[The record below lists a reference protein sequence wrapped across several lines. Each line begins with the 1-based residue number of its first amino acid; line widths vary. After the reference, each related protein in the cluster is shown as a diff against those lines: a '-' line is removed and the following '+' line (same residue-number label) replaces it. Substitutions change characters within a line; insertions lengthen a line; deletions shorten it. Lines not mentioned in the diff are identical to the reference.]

1 MIRCSACGTMN
12 EDGRRTCVRCGAPL
26 PGTEIKCP
34 RCGAL
39 NPVGNT
45 FCDRCHAR
53 LISEPEALS
62 QEPPSPAEDQPAI
75 RGLSLPS
82 RSGEEPSS
90 SEDGTALPDWLR
102 ELSEE
107 SEELFEAEEETVP
120 PPDEP
125 VIEQEA
131 LPEWLRGETLGELS
145 DSKQPSE
152 LEESLDWLSGAF
164 EETPALGESIPED
177 VASAAEEEML
187 AEETLPDWLSSAFEE
202 VATSGEGDSE
212 EGAVLAAEEEQPVE
226 EALPD
231 WLRATFEEVSA
242 FEESVPAEAA
252 PADED
257 TLPDW
262 LSGASEEF
270 EGTMPEEQVSSTE
283 GALPEWLQE
292 IGAANISSVDSTS
305 GPTLSDDETPSVP
318 LESVSDGSD
327 AETLDWLAGLGETAS
342 APEPEA
348 ASLETASPEAAP
360 SAEQRPARPTLDETG
375 PPEEIFPVAAGPTVF
390 SEAEAPDWL
399 ADLEKVEPSEPE
411 VTPVETPAP
420 QESTPEPATHEPPE
434 VEPLTEEDLPDWVKA
449 LAESEETAP
458 SLPPSVEEPEVA
470 VPQESTPVFTME
482 GLAEEGFATPSEGVE
497 ALPEWLQE
505 LGEPRSAQETTTGEA
520 PPTAQLPSWLESVMP
535 PGVATEYA
543 RAGGT
548 VFVSEEGGDLFQ
560 AEMPPWLEELRDEEE
575 GPRTE
580 PAASLG
586 PSELEG
592 PLEGLRGT
600 LPSLSLVDAP
610 SEPSLSMS
618 RLQISEAAVAQAQ
631 LWQQLLER
639 PRGSKQTVAHAVT
652 SRSRTDR
659 GLKVIVA
666 LVLILSIL
674 VGGTWVPEV
683 MAPLPAHRVP
693 PGVAALAQ
701 AVTALQ
707 PGDTVIV
714 ATDFDAAYADEMALM
729 AHALLEELAQ
739 REIVVIH
746 ASTLP
751 EGLGLGGALLREAGL
766 GPNADRSYY
775 LPGNANGIAE
785 FLARPET
792 GKAMHLFLLTSQP
805 QRLRWWVEQRQA
817 TGGKIPMSVLLS
829 ASAAPVSQP
838 YLQASTVTGW
848 MVGGTQL
855 PDLYQALS
863 GTGRQ
868 VHVPRVYA
876 LHVTQWAAA
885 VLLILGTLYA
895 TVSRRKGAG

>member
-1 MIRCSACGTMN
+1 MIRCSVCGTMN
-12 EDGRRTCVRCGAPL
+12 EDGRRTCVRCGASL

-53 LISEPEALS
+53 LIPEPEVLS
-62 QEPPSPAEDQPAI
+62 QRPPSSAKDQPAI

-82 RSGEEPSS
+82 RSGEDSS
-90 SEDGTALPDWLR
+90 ISEDGMALPDWLR

-145 DSKQPSE
+145 NSE
-152 LEESLDWLSGAF
+152 KSSEPEESLDWLSG
-164 EETPALGESIPED
+164 
-177 VASAAEEEML
+177 
-187 AEETLPDWLSSAFEE
+187 AFEE

-212 EGAVLAAEEEQPVE
+212 EGAVLAAEEERPVE

-231 WLRATFEEVSA
+231 WLSATFEEVSA
-242 FEESVPAEAA
+242 SEESVPAEAA
-252 PADED
+252 PAEEE

-262 LSGASEEF
+262 LSGASEEV
-270 EGTMPEEQVSSTE
+270 EGTMPEERVSSTE

-292 IGAANISSVDSTS
+292 IGATNISSVDSTS
-305 GPTLSDDETPSVP
+305 GSTLSDEETPPVP
-318 LESVSDGSD
+318 LEPVSDGSE
-327 AETLDWLAGLGETAS
+327 AETLDWLAELGETAS
-342 APEPEA
+342 VPEPEA

-360 SAEQRPARPTLDETG
+360 SAEQRMSKPTPDEEG
-375 PPEEIFPVAAGPTVF
+375 SPEEISPVAAGPTVF

-399 ADLEKVEPSEPE
+399 ADLEKVKPSEPE
-411 VTPVETPAP
+411 VTSVETPAL
-420 QESTPEPATHEPPE
+420 QESTSEPAGPEMSE
-434 VEPLTEEDLPDWVKA
+434 VEPLAEEDLPDWVKA
-449 LAESEETAP
+449 LAENEETAT
-458 SLPPSVEEPEVA
+458 SLPPSAEEPEVA
-470 VPQESTPVFTME
+470 VPQESTPVFTIE
-482 GLAEEGFATPSEGVE
+482 NLADEGFVTLSEEAE

-505 LGEPRSAQETTTGEA
+505 LGEPRPGQETTTGET
-520 PPTAQLPSWLESVMP
+520 PPTAQLPSWLEAIMP
-535 PGVATEYA
+535 PDVATEYA
-543 RAGGT
+543 QAGGT

-560 AEMPPWLEELRDEEE
+560 AEMPPWLEELRDEV
-575 GPRTE
+575 GVPQTE
-580 PAASLG
+580 PAAPLG

-618 RLQISEAAVAQAQ
+618 RLEISEAAIAQAQ
-631 LWQQLLER
+631 LWQRLLER
-639 PRGSKQTVAHAVT
+639 PRSSRQTVAHALT
-652 SRSRTDR
+652 LRPRSDR
-659 GLKVIVA
+659 GLKLIVA
-666 LVLILSIL
+666 LILILSVL
-674 VGGTWVPEV
+674 VGVTWVPEV
-683 MAPLPAHRVP
+683 TAPPSTYRMP

-701 AVTALQ
+701 AVTTLQ
-707 PGDTVIV
+707 PGDTVIM

-729 AHALLEELAQ
+729 AHALLEQLAQ

-751 EGLGLGGALLREAGL
+751 EGLGLGVALLREAGL

-785 FLARPET
+785 FLARPEV
-792 GKAMHLFLLTSQP
+792 GKAAHLFLLTSQP

-848 MVGGTQL
+848 MVGVTQL
-855 PDLYQALS
+855 PGLYQALS
-863 GTGRQ
+863 GAGRQ